1 MAYKFCRLV
10 WNGISRTSQEDPDFY
25 DFHGNITLWWDLEM
39 RYLEAVDGEKSAE
52 DALFETRAQNYDVVF
67 FVHGLASDQIDDRY
81 ERESEMK
88 LL

>member
-1 MAYKFCRLV
+1 
-10 WNGISRTSQEDPDFY
+10 
-25 DFHGNITLWWDLEM
+25 M